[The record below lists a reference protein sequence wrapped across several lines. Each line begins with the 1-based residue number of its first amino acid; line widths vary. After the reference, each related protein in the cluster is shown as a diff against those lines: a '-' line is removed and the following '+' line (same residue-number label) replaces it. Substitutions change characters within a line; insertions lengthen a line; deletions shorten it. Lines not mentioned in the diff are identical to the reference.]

1 MFCFLLMFW
10 FTAVWDGFFSFSHIV
25 ILLYFSYLCESL
37 FLSSHFRI
45 FMSVFNGT
53 VPHSPPS
60 LQVRWL
66 AIPIQIVNSNCRARG
81 YKNEVSKELRPT
93 QKQKSFVFKM
103 FLASVKREPQGRNA
117 F

>member
-1 MFCFLLMFW
+1 MFW

-103 FLASVKREPQGRNA
+103 FLESVKREPQGRNA